1 MMLCIV
7 ALLLLIITIVIY
19 YIYYNRNKEHFQT
32 EDKSA
37 EFIRLINDE
46 YSKGIDY
53 ANRIEESKKN
63 NYNLIKDID
72 GGYAQLIDPY
82 NVFETSVR
90 MNGYPKIP
98 IVGSFNNIDYKKLED
113 IARQE
118 CATQNN
124 CKAYSI
130 GHNSETQQ
138 YIYSLFNTDDLSKIK
153 PMAQSDRNRWK
164 NNFKTVLR
172 TSPLSSYN
180 KLLEDASNNYL
191 KAINA
196 SGNKAKELTQN
207 YEVYENVVPNDFAE
221 KIIRT
226 FIGSSIEFDKNN
238 ISSKV
243 TNNFNKQDI
252 LVKAISACNKTKKC
266 KGILILSE
274 EQLIN
279 NKVTIKYYYYQLSIN
294 NTDNLQDIKTKLPN
308 YKGTITYLSRK
319 KIPVDTKRSTFGGS
333 YISDKSKRGDTSKRT
348 DAPFNNRFKFEIYEN
363 ADTLRTNVKDVIVSK
378 GEPFNQGEYD
388 KMIEEAQKAC
398 ILDRNCSAFVAAYD
412 ISNSTLFYSL
422 KKDDT
427 EDSENNN
434 QFEFDSTTLKKYIR
448 PVTYVKVTYTPPL
461 QMPPKPVDKVC
472 ANVNYYNHI
481 SSYCLD
487 EQQVPTVGEN
497 RICELQQPYKHEI
510 SMCENLTSVT
520 GEDEDGRFNLDDKI
534 TTINNAFNKIKGL
547 SPSLKTQKYDNNI
560 KLFKKL
566 LINIWNNSINIFFAD
581 SLNVGVGNTSGYATI
596 PTDGSTDGFNALVA
610 QNNPDTKLGILLEN
624 LYENCQYTEYNNFG
638 YCDKSKFY
646 DDLQKL
652 YVTSRILD
660 LGLP

>member
-19 YIYYNRNKEHFQT
+19 YIYYNRNKEDFQT

-53 ANRIEESKKN
+53 ATRIEEGKKN
-63 NYNLIKDID
+63 NYNLITDID
-72 GGYAQLIDPY
+72 GGYAKLIDPY
-82 NVFETSVR
+82 NVFVTSVP

-98 IVGSFNNIDYKKLED
+98 IVGPFNNTDYLKLED

-118 CATQNN
+118 CAIQNN

-130 GHNSETQQ
+130 GHNSEKKQ

-153 PMAQSDRNRWK
+153 PMAQSDRNRWR

-180 KLLEDASNNYL
+180 KLLEDAKKKYQDAVNE
-191 KAINA
+191 
-196 SGNKAKELTQN
+196 SGNGLKIFTKD
-207 YEVYENVVPNDFAE
+207 YEIYENVVPNNFRE
-221 KIIRT
+221 NIIRT
-226 FIGSSIEFDKNN
+226 FMGSSFEFDKNN
-238 ISSKV
+238 ISSQAK
-243 TNNFNKQDI
+243 NNYNIQDI
-252 LVKAISACNKTKKC
+252 LVKAISACNKTRRC
-266 KGILILSE
+266 KGILIISVE
-274 EQLIN
+274 DLIN
-279 NKVTIKYYYYQLSIN
+279 NKVTMKYYYYLLGGIN
-294 NTDNLQDIKTKLPN
+294 STDNSNLLKITDSKAKV
-308 YKGTITYLSRK
+308 TYLSRK

-333 YISDKSKRGDTSKRT
+333 YISDMTKTDTTKERT
-348 DAPFNNRFKFEIYEN
+348 DAPFNNRFKFDIYKN

-398 ILDRNCSAFVAAYD
+398 ILDKSCSAFVAAYD
-412 ISNSTLFYSL
+412 VNNSTLFYSL

-427 EDSENNN
+427 EDVDNNN
-434 QFEFDSTTLKKYIR
+434 QYEFDSTTLKKYIG

-461 QMPPKPVDKVC
+461 QMPAKPVDKVC

-481 SSYCLD
+481 STYCVD

-497 RICELQQPYKHEI
+497 KICGLQQPYTHEI
-510 SMCENLTSVT
+510 SMCGNLTSVT

-534 TTINNAFNKIKGL
+534 RTINNAFDKINIL
-547 SPSLKTQKYDNNI
+547 SPSVKTQKYNNNI
-560 KLFKKL
+560 ELFKTL
-566 LINIWNNSINIFFAD
+566 LIDIWNNSTTVFYAD
-581 SLNVGVGNTSGYATI
+581 PLNVGVGNTAGYARVSSL
-596 PTDGSTDGFNALVA
+596 TDIKN
-610 QNNPDTKLGILLEN
+610 QNVPKTKLGILLEH
-624 LYENCQYTEYNNFG
+624 LYENCQYTEYNNVD
-638 YCDKSKFY
+638 YCNKSKFY
-646 DDLQKL
+646 DELQKL